1 MKKLGSKL
9 NFRYRILYI
18 KEDAKVDPNYLK
30 KMKLHL
36 TILQA
41 LKKYYDEEDFAVKQA
56 IIVYSQAVRKH
67 YKEINDQLP
76 LNW

>member
-56 IIVYSQAVRKH
+56 IIVYSQAIRKH

-76 LNW
+76 LN

>member
-56 IIVYSQAVRKH
+56 IIVYSQAIRKH